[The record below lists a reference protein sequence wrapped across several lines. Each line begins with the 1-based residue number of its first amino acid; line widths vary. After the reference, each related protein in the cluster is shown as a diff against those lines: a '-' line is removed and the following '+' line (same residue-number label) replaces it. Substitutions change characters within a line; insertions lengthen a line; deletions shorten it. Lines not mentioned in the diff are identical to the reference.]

1 MCEVVW
7 RVRRGTTLTLLVDLS
22 GIEWGAVLY
31 AIGRI
36 ACAATIP
43 SQPTSQTPKPPIEA
57 VQHLSKSY
65 KNSVFSVSFVV
76 LCVKKLHSKH
86 QNHQSKQYCLSP
98 NLQKTP
104 SGLSELS
111 GSVVNKNTALQS
123 PKTTNRSNTAPLHFP
138 LNPHHKPYKN
148 LCVLGVLCGSLCQK
162 TVLQTPKP
170 PIDITG
176 GQHIRSGAL
185 HAQQVS
191 GMDQAISK
199 QHGI

>member
-7 RVRRGTTLTLLVDLS
+7 RVRRETTLTLSADLS

-43 SQPTSQTPKPPIEA
+43 SQPTSQSPKPPIEA

-111 GSVVNKNTALQS
+111 GSVVNKI
-123 PKTTNRSNTAPLHFP
+123 
-138 LNPHHKPYKN
+138 PHHK
-148 LCVLGVLCGSLCQK
+148 SQK
-162 TVLQTPKP
+162 RQSE
-170 PIDITG
+170 
-176 GQHIRSGAL
+176 QHST
-185 HAQQVS
+185 
-191 GMDQAISK
+191 
-199 QHGI
+199 